1 MYRRLTCRPNST
13 LQRLSALSRRQRFS
27 SNGSPSNDITQQL
40 PQKVFEDFKKLEIAK
55 NAVILLGVS
64 GGCDSVA
71 MLHLLQNIRENHVPE
86 LDLKVVNYNHKT
98 RPETDTEAT
107 FVEGLAR
114 QYNMEYFPRVWPE
127 EHKDAKFSQDL
138 ARSWRLAES
147 KKIIQSITEQTPDRE
162 VYMAT
167 AHHLEDQ
174 IETTLVRLIR
184 GPHISNL
191 QGMVPKSEFQLKPLL
206 NLHKKDLQEYLKAR
220 NLMWYDDSS
229 NDTRDYLR
237 NKVRL
242 DLVPLLG
249 SLAGGE
255 ASLQKSLLSLAK
267 QSAEVDKFVAQ
278 EAKDVASRLASV
290 SYEDYHALFFKTG
303 EDKSS
308 GKDLALTQNPFASLS
323 PLVLQ
328 HIVRDWVLKKTGIIL
343 NQVNF
348 DELLPF
354 FDEKH
359 RLISFRTISGKW
371 DLGRYKNEIRLVL
384 RRNPFGAEKKNVA
397 ELVGP
402 LPRRSTSWTSTVYAA
417 QRFVDN
423 LPQMVEFVHP
433 TFINVS
439 VMSDKELHQL
449 PEFKSSKAGNAI
461 ETTWKSLV
469 RFHVPLLHV
478 PGRFRLLTDEHGDL
492 HEPIENASEEFL
504 HEYEAFKNALNHELC
519 LTIAPLNPLNPNNM
533 LFAGFGKRME
543 VRKLTTLLN
552 ELRPGANYNYHRL
565 LVATIR
571 LSALTKIRT
580 RETAVTPFIGKT
592 NTAPTE
598 CTAAVIFP
606 DGVVVYT
613 QAYTDLLR
621 ASGMVSWTIGLNLSV
636 SPLPEL
642 VASTRP
648 PQK

>member
-1 MYRRLTCRPNST
+1 
-13 LQRLSALSRRQRFS
+13 
-27 SNGSPSNDITQQL
+27 
-40 PQKVFEDFKKLEIAK
+40 
-55 NAVILLGVS
+55 
-64 GGCDSVA
+64 
-71 MLHLLQNIRENHVPE
+71 
-86 LDLKVVNYNHKT
+86 
-98 RPETDTEAT
+98 
-107 FVEGLAR
+107 
-114 QYNMEYFPRVWPE
+114 
-127 EHKDAKFSQDL
+127 
-138 ARSWRLAES
+138 
-147 KKIIQSITEQTPDRE
+147 
-162 VYMAT
+162 
-167 AHHLEDQ
+167 
-174 IETTLVRLIR
+174 
-184 GPHISNL
+184 
-191 QGMVPKSEFQLKPLL
+191 MVPKSEFQLKPLL
-206 NLHKKDLQEYLKAR
+206 NFHKKDLQEYLKAR
-220 NLMWYDDSS
+220 NLIWYDDSS

-255 ASLQKSLLSLAK
+255 ATLQKSLLSLAK

-278 EAKDVASRLASV
+278 EAKDVASRLASI

-303 EDKSS
+303 EDNAS
-308 GKDLALTQNPFASLS
+308 GSDVALTKNPFASLS

-343 NQVNF
+343 NQINF
-348 DELLPF
+348 DEFLPF

-384 RRNPFGAEKKNVA
+384 RRNPFGTEKKNVS

-417 QRFVDN
+417 QRFANN
-423 LPQMVEFVHP
+423 LPQMIEFVHP
-433 TFINVS
+433 TFVNVS
-439 VMSDKELHQL
+439 VMSDKDLHQL
-449 PEFKSSKAGNAI
+449 PEFKSSTTSSAVGDSHGPEGASQSSSSSSSSAGGSSTAVAATTASSSI
-461 ETTWKSLV
+461 LTSSVTDVEETTWKSLV

-478 PGRFRLLTDEHGDL
+478 PERFRLLTDEHGDL
-492 HEPIENASEEFL
+492 HEPIDNASEEFL
-504 HEYEAFKNALNHELC
+504 NQYEAFKDALNHELC

-543 VRKLTTLLN
+543 VRKLTNLLN

-565 LVATIR
+565 LVATVR
-571 LSALTKIRT
+571 LSELTKIRK

-592 NTAPTE
+592 DSAPTE

-621 ASGMVSWTIGLNLSV
+621 ASGLVSWTIGLNLSV

>member
-1 MYRRLTCRPNST
+1 
-13 LQRLSALSRRQRFS
+13 
-27 SNGSPSNDITQQL
+27 
-40 PQKVFEDFKKLEIAK
+40 
-55 NAVILLGVS
+55 
-64 GGCDSVA
+64 
-71 MLHLLQNIRENHVPE
+71 
-86 LDLKVVNYNHKT
+86 
-98 RPETDTEAT
+98 
-107 FVEGLAR
+107 
-114 QYNMEYFPRVWPE
+114 
-127 EHKDAKFSQDL
+127 
-138 ARSWRLAES
+138 
-147 KKIIQSITEQTPDRE
+147 
-162 VYMAT
+162 
-167 AHHLEDQ
+167 
-174 IETTLVRLIR
+174 
-184 GPHISNL
+184 
-191 QGMVPKSEFQLKPLL
+191 MVPKSEFQLKPLL

-220 NLMWYDDSS
+220 NLTWYEDSS

-461 ETTWKSLV
+461 GSPLPPRRSEGDSQSSSSSSSSSGSSTATTTTTTSTSLTPSVTDVEETTWKSLV

-571 LSALTKIRT
+571 LSALTKIRK